1 MTKLAVI
8 IVILVSSSS
17 STEIKLLL
25 MFWDFLGHPK
35 AIPGASEWLQACSWK
50 CLPYCYSC
58 DMCRVILSW

>member
-35 AIPGASEWLQACSWK
+35 AIPGASE
-50 CLPYCYSC
+50 
-58 DMCRVILSW
+58 